1 MFNVYMSLP
10 DRYTSGLTEKQ
21 KTELSKNIKKTNELL
36 KQGKEKQAFKLAEK
50 RPQPKNVMTRKS
62 TFTTKLERIYK
73 KDIPNVPSVEFEKLT
88 GLPIKQQKEIY
99 ERGKK
104 AFLTAGSRRGTNA
117 FAWAKAR
124 LYAFIVKTINANKNK
139 INKID
144 QDGDIFEKYRTK
156 IKAS

>member
-1 MFNVYMSLP
+1 MKLP
-10 DRYTSGLTEKQ
+10 NRYTEGLTPTQ

-36 KQGKEKQAFKLAEK
+36 KQGKEKEAIKVADE
-50 RPQPKNVMTRKS
+50 RPQPKKVMTRKS
-62 TFTTKLERIYK
+62 TFTTKMERIYK
-73 KDIPNVPSVEFEKLT
+73 KDIPNAPSIEFEKLT

-124 LYAFIVKTINANKNK
+124 LYAFIIKTINANTKK
-139 INKID
+139 INRID